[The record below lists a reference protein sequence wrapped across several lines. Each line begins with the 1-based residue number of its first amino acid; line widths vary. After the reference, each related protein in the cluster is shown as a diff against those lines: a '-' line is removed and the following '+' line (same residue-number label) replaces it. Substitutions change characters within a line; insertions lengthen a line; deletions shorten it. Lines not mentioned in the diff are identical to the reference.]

1 MRTHYD
7 WVYLAPHLDDA
18 ALSCG
23 AQIAM
28 HTRAGASVLVVTV
41 MAGDPPPETQ
51 ASEYVESLHARWQ
64 LAADA
69 AAQRRAEDL
78 AACRVLGADALHW
91 NVPDCIYR
99 TDAASGAPF
108 YVSDADIFG
117 EIAPPE
123 LGLVAQLAADLAR
136 LPAWE
141 RMVTPLTV
149 GHHVDHQLV
158 RLAAEQC
165 WGASRLDYYEDYP
178 YAQQEGAVEAVLA
191 AMPGDWRAEVITV
204 DAAAIQAKIEAIAAY
219 RSQLSTFWA
228 DRRNLEA
235 EVGGFIRQAGGERVW
250 QQTRGATA

>member
-1 MRTHYD
+1 MRTYYD

-23 AQIAM
+23 AQIAQ
-28 HTRAGASVLVVTV
+28 HTRAGGSVLVVTV
-41 MAGDPPPETQ
+41 MAGDPPPQTQ
-51 ASEYVESLHARWQ
+51 ASEYVDSLHTRWQ
-64 LAADA
+64 LATDA

-78 AACRVLGADALHW
+78 AACRVLGVDALHW
-91 NVPDCIYR
+91 HVPDCIYR
-99 TDAASGAPF
+99 TDAATGAPF

-123 LGLVAQLAADLAR
+123 LALVAQLAADLTA
-136 LPAWE
+136 LPAWG

-158 RLAAEQC
+158 RMAAERG
-165 WGASRLDYYEDYP
+165 WGADRLDYYEDYP
-178 YAQQEGAVEAVLA
+178 YAQQAGAVEAVLEA
-191 AMPGDWRAEVITV
+191 VPGGWHAEVMAV
-204 DAAAIQAKIEAIAAY
+204 DDAAIQAKIEAIAAY

-235 EVGGFIRQAGGERVW
+235 EVGGFIVQTGGERLW
-250 QQTRGATA
+250 RQACRATA